1 MFADENRRIRCGF
14 GGRKIPIAGIKKF
27 PNVRE
32 IKIERSKIKNR
43 TLKKFFRR
51 IVIFSAQKTK
61 KFCAENKRILRRIFS
76 DYNYNFLGLR
86 DFSFLKQERK
96 LV

>member
-43 TLKKFFRR
+43 TFDFPKTNVRFFRNER
-51 IVIFSAQKTK
+51 SKNFSA
-61 KFCAENKRILRRIFS
+61 
-76 DYNYNFLGLR
+76 GL
-86 DFSFLKQERK
+86 
-96 LV
+96 